1 MLITLLEIAEATNS
15 NLDGARPS
23 FDLFVGGLGL
33 LQSHFAV
40 RSSSGFEG
48 QSHQIWHGYCLGFW
62 NDPLIPG
69 LPDLIN
75 YYLPGHQS
83 YG

>member
-1 MLITLLEIAEATNS
+1 MLITLHEIAEATNS
-15 NLDGARPS
+15 NLDGARTS
-23 FDLFVGGLGL
+23 CDLFVGGLGL
-33 LQSHFAV
+33 LQSHFAI
-40 RSSSGFEG
+40 RSSSGLEG
-48 QSHQIWHGYCLGFW
+48 QSHQIWLGFW

-75 YYLPGHQS
+75 YYLPWHPS